1 MKNLLKLPVLL
12 LAVMLVA
19 SCGDSKKE
27 EEEKKLSPAEQAAAD
42 AKKVANLECE
52 RDIAS
57 LEGDFDKAAE
67 LEEQIN
73 KMNDEMNEKW
83 DDKVEE
89 DEKIRDAVIKAFDKV
104 AEECEEKIDQVTE
117 EQRSIGT
124 KDAEE
129 ISESLCKMLTAQ
141 MDGDPDA
148 ADKFQKENEKYI
160 EELEKKYGANGS
172 ASDIAKSAYTEALNA
187 VIRDCM

>member
-42 AKKVANLECE
+42 AKKVAKLECE

-73 KMNDEMNEKW
+73 KMNDEMDEKW

-104 AEECEEKIDQVTE
+104 AEECEEKIDEVTE

-124 KDAEE
+124 KDGEKAGKLFCELIALDDPEARAKFEE
-129 ISESLCKMLTAQ
+129 EH
-141 MDGDPDA
+141 
-148 ADKFQKENEKYI
+148 KEDLREIENKYEQNE
-160 EELEKKYGANGS
+160 GS
-172 ASDIAKSAYTEALNA
+172 ASDIAKSAYYETLMS
-187 VIRDCM
+187 IYTDCM